1 MNERN
6 EIVVVDL
13 STSVKMRIFEQIS
26 SRMET
31 MGHDPANLNSLDLGF
46 DVPEG
51 WPIDINTAPTMSQLV
66 VLANKL
72 KMRIT
77 VLDINLAPLE

>member
-46 DVPEG
+46 DVPQG